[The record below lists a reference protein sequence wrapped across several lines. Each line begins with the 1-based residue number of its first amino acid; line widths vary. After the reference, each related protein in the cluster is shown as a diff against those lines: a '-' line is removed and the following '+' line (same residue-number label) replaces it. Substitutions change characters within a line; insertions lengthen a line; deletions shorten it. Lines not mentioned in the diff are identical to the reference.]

1 MVDTKGERFENS
13 FDPSL
18 DTGLG
23 IGDVSKLCDEPAH
36 TIRFWEKEFKEY
48 FSPLRTVGKQRRY
61 GEEHLEQLLRIKKLL
76 REDKFSIRG
85 AKRMLSGREI
95 IPPALD
101 GKNFGVCDTH
111 DLALHLAKFISNYI
125 SATI

>member
-36 TIRFWEKEFKEY
+36 TIRFWEKVASY
-48 FSPLRTVGKQRRY
+48 
-61 GEEHLEQLLRIKKLL
+61 KK
-76 REDKFSIRG
+76 
-85 AKRMLSGREI
+85 AASGRQI
-95 IPPALD
+95 QYP
-101 GKNFGVCDTH
+101 GR
-111 DLALHLAKFISNYI
+111 
-125 SATI
+125 